1 MKKMNFRLI
10 FVLFLF
16 FLSSNLLFSQG
27 SERIDSLINSLQIQ
41 KLENTSLKL
50 TWIKQKNKSI
60 ENLAIYRSQT
70 KLSASSLYTEK
81 PLIIISADDEVF
93 IDTNI
98 LEKIDMQGKEP
109 SLLYYYLISIDAEK
123 VAEKNSANAIIPLII
138 PGFNMASFYMT
149 NEQSQIANKTT
160 NNIEPKQIML
170 NTDERTIFPLP
181 KKNLSTNEEKTED
194 FLGQTQNFESLQNNR
209 KTKLLITKVQIF
221 DDDLKAKAGE
231 AYLLAEILEK
241 QLVLGRYKEAE
252 DAIRSFLM
260 IHRSQEIRYKSL
272 FYLAQALYFQE
283 LYVDALYYF
292 IDCQNYLFDV
302 SRDWIDACLYILSE

>member
-1 MKKMNFRLI
+1 MNFRLI

-123 VAEKNSANAIIPLII
+123 NSPDAIIPLII

-160 NNIEPKQIML
+160 NNVEPKQIML

-194 FLGQTQNFESLQNNR
+194 FLAQTQSFERLQNNR

-260 IHRSQEIRYKSL
+260 IHRSQEMRYKSL

-292 IDCQNYLFDV
+292 IECQNYLFDV

>member
-1 MKKMNFRLI
+1 MNFRLI